1 MPWQRVVAFTGRERL
16 SETAALVCLP
26 CRERLPVLEMRDFL
40 SSEGGGLPCFWEERL
55 PFLERSVFV
64 LRERNYGPEK
74 QELPILEENFLSC
87 ERGVACPRCED
98 WSAWVRGRVCPRG
111 VCMSWVQGVVCSG
124 SEGLPVLGAR
134 SGLTGCEEWPILG
147 ARGCLSW
154 ERDL

>member
-26 CRERLPVLEMRDFL
+26 SRERLPVLEMR
-40 SSEGGGLPCFWEERL
+40 EGGLPCYWEERL

-64 LRERNYGPEK
+64 LRGRNYCPEK

-98 WSAWVRGRVCPRG
+98 WSVLGMSKGLSARG
-111 VCMSWVQGVVCSG
+111 
-124 SEGLPVLGAR
+124 LLVLGAR
-134 SGLTGCEEWPILG
+134 SGL
-147 ARGCLSW
+147 
-154 ERDL
+154 